1 MIRDIVRSPM
11 PLRTPSEP
19 AIEHSSLDAAVGQD
33 LLDTLAAHADE
44 CVGMAA
50 NMIGQHR
57 RIIVV
62 ANGARHMLMHNPEIL
77 EAAGP
82 YETEEGCLSLEG
94 TRPCKRHRR
103 IKVRYLD
110 ECWTERTFTFTG
122 YVAEI
127 IQHEIDHCN
136 GVVI

>member
-1 MIRDIVRSPM
+1 MVKDIVRSPLL
-11 PLRTPSEP
+11 LRVPSEP
-19 AIEHSSLDAAVGQD
+19 AVPHSALDSEVGQD
-33 LLDTLAAHADE
+33 LLDTLATHADE

-50 NMIGQHR
+50 NMIGQRR

-77 EAAGP
+77 EASCP
-82 YETEEGCLSLEG
+82 YQTEEGCLSLEG
-94 TRPCKRHRR
+94 TRPCTRYRR

-110 ECWTERTFTFTG
+110 ESWNERTFTFTG
-122 YVAEI
+122 FIAEI
-127 IQHEIDHCN
+127 IQHEIDHCD

>member
-1 MIRDIVRSPM
+1 MIREIVRSPLL
-11 PLRTPSEP
+11 LRVPSEP
-19 AIEHSSLDAAVGQD
+19 AYPGSAEDREIGRD
-33 LLDTLAAHADE
+33 LFDTLAANADK

-50 NMIGQHR
+50 NMIGER
-57 RIIVV
+57 RKIIVV
-62 ANGARHMLMHNPEIL
+62 NNGARHMLMYNPEIL
-77 EAAGP
+77 EGVGE

-94 TRPCKRHRR
+94 VRPCKRYRR

-110 ECWTERTFTFTG
+110 DAWNERTLTFTG

-136 GVVI
+136 GIVI

>member
-1 MIRDIVRSPM
+1 MLPIPDIIRRERWGM
-11 PLRTPSEP
+11 GKEFGRLRMDS
-19 AIEHSSLDAAVGQD
+19 
-33 LLDTLAAHADE
+33 
-44 CVGMAA
+44 
-50 NMIGQHR
+50 GQHR

-94 TRPCKRHRR
+94 TRPCKRYRR

-136 GVVI
+136 GVLI